1 MKLLFRKPHYFFLP
15 ASLLMAGIGF
25 IIPQNALAYDLYDTY
40 YVLSNTFGFHL
51 FALIGFIMAFGYWT
65 AYRKKRSLSYRL
77 NAIHVIISALGP
89 LSIYIASLF
98 YRTVLPPSEN
108 VVADWEHNTSVSMVI
123 FSLAIVTLAVQI
135 VYPVNLI
142 RAIWKGKRELKA

>member
-1 MKLLFRKPHYFFLP
+1 MKLLFRKPYYFFLP
-15 ASLLMAGIGF
+15 ASFLMAGIGF
-25 IIPQNALAYDLYDTY
+25 VIPQNALVYDIYDTY
-40 YVLSNTFGFHL
+40 YVLSTTFGFHL

-65 AYRKKRSLSYRL
+65 AYRNKRDLSYRL
-77 NAIHVIISALGP
+77 NAIHVVISALGP

-108 VVADWEHNTSVSMVI
+108 VVADWEHNSSVSMVI
-123 FSLAIVTLAVQI
+123 FSLAILTLVVQI

-142 RAIWKGKRELKA
+142 RAIWKGKRETED